1 MAKSKYTEVDEEIL
15 ENLDELGKTKQHSQY
30 TQCQERIIAGFEDI
44 QRFFEEHGRTPV
56 HGEDRDIFERLYAVR
71 LERLI
76 AQEKSRE
83 LLKGF
88 DHHDLLSRHQ
98 TGETAELEDLDD
110 DEILDHFVEEVDASD
125 ITSMKHVRPYVERKS
140 PDEVAVRM
148 RCDDFGE
155 FKQMFDQ
162 IRRDLSNGTRRTLKF
177 TGKAQIEEGK
187 YFVVGGLIAYVAK
200 REKDFINR
208 HREIDA
214 RLRVI
219 FSNGTES
226 NLLMRSLQRS
236 LRQDVAGR
244 RITNPKL
251 GPIFNDN
258 GNDRDKPTGY
268 VYVLRSLSEDANVK
282 QHRSH
287 LHKIGVTTDS
297 VEKRI
302 QNAKS
307 DPTYLCAE
315 VQIVM
320 TLTIYNVAPTIIE
333 RRLHQIFETARCNFK
348 VKDERG
354 KYVNPREWF
363 LVTVAPIKEAVERI
377 IDNSID
383 HYTFVPEQMRL
394 VRKSDA

>member
-71 LERLI
+71 LDRLI

-83 LLKGF
+83 LLEGF
-88 DHHDLLSRHQ
+88 DHYDLLSRHQ
-98 TGETAELEDLDD
+98 TGKNAELGDLDD
-110 DEILDHFVEEVDASD
+110 DEILDHFVDEVDASD
-125 ITSMKHVRPYVERKS
+125 IATIKHVRPYVERQS
-140 PDEVAVRM
+140 PDEVAVRK

-162 IRRDLSNGTRRTLKF
+162 IQNDLRNGTRRTRRFK
-177 TGKAQIEEGK
+177 GKAQIEEGT

-200 REKDFINR
+200 RERDFKSD
-208 HREIDA
+208 HGEFDA

-236 LRQDVAGR
+236 LRQDGAGR
-244 RITNPKL
+244 RITDPKL
-251 GPIFNDN
+251 GPIFDDDAK
-258 GNDRDKPTGY
+258 DRDKPTGY
-268 VYVLRSLSEDANVK
+268 VYVLRSLSENENVK
-282 QHRSH
+282 KYRSV
-287 LHKIGVTTDS
+287 LHKIGVTNDS

-315 VQIVM
+315 VKVVL
-320 TLTIYNVAPTIIE
+320 TLKIYNIAPMIVE
-333 RRLHQIFETARCNFK
+333 QRLHQIFERTRCNFK
-348 VKDERG
+348 VKDEEG

-363 LVTVAPIKEAVERI
+363 LVTDVLIKEAVGRI

-383 HYTFVPEQMRL
+383 HYIFVPEQMRF